1 MTGQQNVLGFIDP
14 RRQEGAAAEVRV
26 QSLHQAPMR
35 LADIRRA
42 STRFKTKDLVGLL
55 LAHGARSWRAS
66 FPTADI
72 RLRVVAPEGK
82 AAVKIRLK

>member
-14 RRQEGAAAEVRV
+14 RSQEGASSEVRM
-26 QSLHQAPMR
+26 QPLHQAPMR

-66 FPTADI
+66 FPAADI
-72 RLRVVAPEGK
+72 RLRVIAPEGK
-82 AAVKIRLK
+82 PAVKIRLK